1 VACPY
6 RRGRTGPAIRGRCPR
21 LRACVKLMRLTDGR
35 SSPTRTWRR
44 VAEGNCVAARRGGEQ
59 PEANLSSQTGLP
71 RPVNPIRPDHVASLR
86 SSGEARSLDL
96 IPEDS
101 QHVESWGYVPGAWG
115 GKAGKPSAKHREP
128 LVCDGEAGGSQS
140 PHSSEEAVMTVERR
154 GQEGEGEGKDDGPE
168 RHPPV
173 EQPRQWRR
181 NGLG

>member
-1 VACPY
+1 V
-6 RRGRTGPAIRGRCPR
+6 RSGPAPPAAGDTPTGEPYAGNPPVRFGGRGGRKRPSLPLC
-21 LRACVKLMRLTDGR
+21 ACVKLMRLTDGR

-115 GKAGKPSAKHREP
+115 GKAGKARQQSTENPSCATERR
-128 LVCDGEAGGSQS
+128 GEVRALIV
-140 PHSSEEAVMTVERR
+140 ARKRVMTVERR
-154 GQEGEGEGKDDGPE
+154 GAG
-168 RHPPV
+168 R
-173 EQPRQWRR
+173 
-181 NGLG
+181 